1 MTKILASTQEHLD
14 IEEIREDLLILK
26 NGSASMVLQTT
37 AVNFDL
43 LSVREQDAAI
53 AAFSAML
60 NSLSFPIQ
68 IIVRSKKMDI
78 SKYIENVKKVE
89 KDQQDPK
96 LKDQTKRYIKFVEE
110 LVTKNEALD
119 KNFYVSI
126 PYNINAVTPGSSP
139 FSWFYSL
146 LGFSTKKKVHIDVGG
161 VLSAAKVQL
170 EPKRD
175 HLIKEFMRMN
185 IKARQM
191 TTEEL
196 VGLFYDI
203 YNPGSARFQKVRQD
217 VKEYTA
223 ALVEPK
229 LE

>member
-14 IEEIREDLLILK
+14 IEDIKDSTLVLK
-26 NGSASMVLQTT
+26 NGGAAMVLQTT

-53 AAFSAML
+53 AAFSSML

-78 SKYIENVKKVE
+78 SKYIENVRKVE
-89 KDQQDPK
+89 SSQQEPK
-96 LKDQTKRYIKFVEE
+96 LKDQTKKYIKFVEE

-119 KNFYVSI
+119 KNFYVVI
-126 PYNINAVTPGSSP
+126 PYNTISVTPGSSP
-139 FSWFYSL
+139 FSWIYSL
-146 LGFSTKKKVHIDVGG
+146 LGANTKKKTHVDVGG
-161 VLSAAKVQL
+161 VLNAAKVQL

-175 HLIKEFMRMN
+175 HLIKEFTRMN

-196 VGLFYDI
+196 ASLFYDI
-203 YNPGSARFQKVRQD
+203 YNPGSARFQKVRQNISD
-217 VKEYTA
+217 YTTT
-223 ALVEPK
+223 LVEPK